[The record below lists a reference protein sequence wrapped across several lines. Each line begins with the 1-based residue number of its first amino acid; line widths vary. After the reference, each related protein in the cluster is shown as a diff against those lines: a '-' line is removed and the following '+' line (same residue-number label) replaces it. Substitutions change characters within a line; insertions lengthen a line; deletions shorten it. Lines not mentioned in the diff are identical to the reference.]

1 MQEKRP
7 RWTTMSSTKL
17 RPHGEQLH
25 ATWSTWSAASAATG
39 RVLGCWQLQDAPDYH
54 LSRARGQGRLRRCE
68 GVLWTF
74 KHRKISKSRKRALL
88 GYLARSGPRRAHRL
102 ASTLPA
108 VARATVVCFL
118 RCECLRGR
126 DVGRPRDPSRRL
138 GARCWLVYEYTR
150 PTAGGQTKALRAV
163 VLAHA
168 EPREETLLRLG
179 PPPVRRA
186 RRAPRPASPSTS
198 HPRELSLGPDAVR
211 TAELRCAP
219 AQPIELRP

>member
-88 GYLARSGPRRAHRL
+88 GHLARSGPRRAHRL

-126 DVGRPRDPSRRL
+126 DVGRPRDPSRRW
-138 GARCWLVYEYTR
+138 GARCSSGRVNLENGASVRAPLRPLLVTPKNR
-150 PTAGGQTKALRAV
+150 RAV
-163 VLAHA
+163 V
-168 EPREETLLRLG
+168 
-179 PPPVRRA
+179 RRA
-186 RRAPRPASPSTS
+186 HLAPQRKIIHCQRNRVAFYKVVVV
-198 HPRELSLGPDAVR
+198 RISLH
-211 TAELRCAP
+211 
-219 AQPIELRP
+219 